1 MNRTRFLAA
10 IGFLLTAAL
19 WPVVAQDSGSPSV
32 SVDNQGVV
40 DARVVI
46 AKVVSKG
53 PGWLV
58 VHLQA
63 DGKPGPVVG
72 YSAVRDGVNLNVVV
86 AVDTKRVSDNLYAML
101 HTDAGT
107 VGVYEFPGPDV
118 PVMAGGSM
126 VNVPFTVSQALSQ
139 AQAVRIDMK
148 ASKFEF
154 SPGTI
159 RVKAGSPVELH
170 IVSTDGT
177 HGLAIPAL
185 KINERL
191 DQGKEV
197 VVNFTPTQAGKYP
210 FRCSVFCGS
219 GHMGMK
225 GELIV
230 E

>member
-1 MNRTRFLAA
+1 MNKARFLAA
-10 IGFLLTAAL
+10 IGVLLTAVL
-19 WPVVAQDSGSPSV
+19 WPVVAQDSGNPSV

-58 VHLQA
+58 IHTQA
-63 DGKPGPVVG
+63 DGKPGPVIG
-72 YSAVRDGVNLNVVV
+72 YSAVRDGANLNVVV
-86 AVDTKRVSDNLYAML
+86 AVDTKRVTDNLYAML
-101 HTDAGT
+101 HIDAGT
-107 VGVYEFPGPDV
+107 IGAYEFPGTDA
-118 PVMAGGSM
+118 PVMAGGAM
-126 VNVPFTVSQALSQ
+126 VNVPFAVSQ

-148 ASKFEF
+148 ARKFEF

-177 HGLAIPAL
+177 HGFALPAL

-219 GHMGMK
+219 GHMEMK